1 MSEAKSP
8 GAWLEI
14 ADLELAQF
22 IGVVAD
28 SKRELTQ
35 EAKVEMTKQTVQGA
49 AHLALEACELAVA
62 KLRYDNTA
70 EDLAANDLHTHTTRT
85 LRRKCKDEA
94 KKAHGAI
101 MAISSS
107 SARRLFRD

>member
-8 GAWLEI
+8 CAWLEI

-35 EAKVEMTKQTVQGA
+35 EAKVEMTKQTAQG
-49 AHLALEACELAVA
+49 AHLALGTCELAVA
-62 KLRYDNTA
+62 KLRYDNTT
-70 EDLAANDLHTHTTRT
+70 EDLAANDLDTHTTRA
-85 LRRKCKDEA
+85 LRRECKAVA

-101 MAISSS
+101 IFLQ
-107 SARRLFRD
+107 RKTVLRDT

>member
-8 GAWLEI
+8 CAWLEI

-35 EAKVEMTKQTVQGA
+35 EAKVEMTKQTAQG
-49 AHLALEACELAVA
+49 AHLALGTCELAVA
-62 KLRYDNTA
+62 KLRYDNTT
-70 EDLAANDLHTHTTRT
+70 EYLAANDLDTHTTEY
-85 LRRKCKDEA
+85 LAANEY
-94 KKAHGAI
+94 
-101 MAISSS
+101 
-107 SARRLFRD
+107 SAANSDH